1 MKLNQTDIL
10 FASLVGSKVTKA
22 IPRFEAI
29 QNELAKHVLPPIPF
43 LPFKNEEEIETT
55 KGSYD
60 GDLWKADSPTPKDQ
74 QFFPLTLIVEV
85 ETNGSTKQQR
95 FLMPYE
101 PMINISGKNS
111 IVRRNVA
118 KMKQN
123 NGVSIG
129 GSIKERWT
137 QDDYDITITGVLIGS
152 ILKGSTEDCYPK
164 DDFQSLLV
172 YLTAAKRIGVECEPL
187 QLLGINYIV
196 IEEFSFPFTKGENV
210 QAYEIKAY
218 SDFDYKL
225 LLDIND

>member
-10 FASLVGSKVTKA
+10 FASLVGSKVTEA

-43 LPFKNEEEIETT
+43 LPLRNKEKIEQSE
-55 KGSYD
+55 GGYD
-60 GDLWKADSPTPKDQ
+60 GDLWTADAPTPKDQ

-95 FLMPYE
+95 FLLPYE
-101 PMINISGKNS
+101 PMINISGKNT
-111 IVRRNVA
+111 IIRRNVA

-137 QDDYDITITGVLIGS
+137 QEDYEITITGALIGS

-164 DDFQSLLV
+164 DDFQSLLI
-172 YLTAAKRIGVECEPL
+172 YLTAAKRIAVECEAL
-187 QLLGINYIV
+187 QLLGINHIV
-196 IEEFSFPFTKGENV
+196 IEDFSFPFTKGENV